1 MFKKKFYRGGWPIPA
16 DDLNPPCTPPP
27 LSPLTFNVS
36 PRMAWLAGTNRSAS
50 GQHQVSIRSASGQQE
65 PTNGVAC
72 GHKQVSKSASIRS
85 ASGQQEPTNGVAC
98 GHKQVSI
105 RSARAQ
111 ASGQHQVSKSASKAD
126 KNAAGSLTDYKFK
139 IPVITYNF
147 LALIINRLHKL
158 RIMFIMLN
166 TLIHKD
172 FLITSYNY
180 CTNSAAFY
188 IICS

>member
-1 MFKKKFYRGGWPIPA
+1 MY
-16 DDLNPPCTPPP
+16 PPP
-27 LSPLTFNVS
+27 SVPSLLTLAHEWRGLRAQTGQHQVS
-36 PRMAWLAGTNRSAS
+36 IRSAS